1 MQERIVQNMV
11 MMMVNHWTWAQ
22 IRLRPDR
29 IDHVHHRLGIILL
42 LHHRHGILTLGN
54 LEINGKDGQI
64 QVTANGVAGSPLI
77 IVDRVTKTDSLVRK
91 MTCSLALLHLCDWQ
105 DPTEFY
111 QIKDIVLCE
120 CIVLSFHGSGARI
133 HARKTLLEF
142 NKRPCI
148 FMHDLWN
155 KKTDLVNIIFL
166 CRYRLYPT
174 WVDLKDLKTHVTTF
188 HVREWVLHSALTQ
201 WMLFRSPL
209 STSGASILCWLVI
222 LSFYASL
229 MRRSTVH
236 RFKKWMRSFMHSFVY
251 NSSAHWMRNQR
262 LFVTLLGSK
271 HFIHLARAYLIP
283 YAILA

>member
-1 MQERIVQNMV
+1 MQERIVQSMV

-64 QVTANGVAGSPLI
+64 QVTANGVAGSPHI

-91 MTCSLALLHLCDWQ
+91 MTCSLALLHLCDRQ
-105 DPTEFY
+105 DLTEDY
-111 QIKDIVLCE
+111 QVKNTVLCE
-120 CIVLSFHGSGARI
+120 CIVLSFHWSGACI
-133 HARKTLLEF
+133 HARKTLLGF

-155 KKTDLVNIIFL
+155 KTTDFIHTIFL

-174 WVDLKDLKTHVTTF
+174 WVDLKDLKTHVTLSMSASGSSILRWHSECFSDHLCPQVGPPFCVDSWFYPFTRHWWDVVQF
-188 HVREWVLHSALTQ
+188 IDLRNECDLLCIRLYTIALHIGCEINVCL
-201 WMLFRSPL
+201 LRYL
-209 STSGASILCWLVI
+209 VASI
-222 LSFYASL
+222 
-229 MRRSTVH
+229 
-236 RFKKWMRSFMHSFVY
+236 
-251 NSSAHWMRNQR
+251 SS
-262 LFVTLLGSK
+262 
-271 HFIHLARAYLIP
+271 I
-283 YAILA
+283 